1 MNEKL
6 KKILIAS
13 IDLKGL
19 ANGLVDEVL
28 EEALKKIVADS
39 SNTVDDM
46 LMAAIYPVLEAEL
59 KKVIEAKLDLEKML
73 MPEPM
78 GTEAPVTNA

>member
-1 MNEKL
+1 
-6 KKILIAS
+6 LIAS

-59 KKVIEAKLDLEKML
+59 KKVIEAKLDLEKIL
-73 MPEPM
+73 MPEVVDASMPD
-78 GTEAPVTNA
+78 A